1 MTLEE
6 ELEEGRRQW
15 TIAWRRFARQWTQP
29 QLLRLAEIVMGGRY
43 LHSSQ
48 ISGFAS
54 GKLREPGPKVF
65 VTIGRLN
72 QAVANQ
78 SIAIDHRD
86 LWQDKRAMV
95 DREGNVLDAV
105 ACFRAFTGDLD
116 LGFHQ
121 WRAIPEGGIEAANRR
136 LGRFTRSQLA
146 SIGVDFIDDLP
157 ELIASSSNLV
167 RTVLLGETVDA
178 DDFRD
183 AIYAIEQMLKARGV
197 NVSLDQLWGV
207 VDHD

>member
-6 ELEEGRRQW
+6 QLEEGRRQW

-29 QLLRLAEIVMGGRY
+29 QLLKLADVVMGGRY

-48 ISGFAS
+48 ISGFAT

-72 QAVANQ
+72 QALAKKEISPEQ
-78 SIAIDHRD
+78 RE
-86 LWQDKRAMV
+86 LWQDKRYLV
-95 DREGNVLDAV
+95 DKDGNALDAV
-105 ACFRAFTGDLD
+105 GCFRAFTGELD
-116 LGFHQ
+116 LGFHK

-146 SIGVDFIDDLP
+146 NVGVDFIEDLP
-157 ELIASSSNLV
+157 ELIASSSDLV
-167 RTVLLGETVDA
+167 RSVLLGDTVDS
-178 DDFRD
+178 DDFRE
-183 AIYAIEQMLKARGV
+183 AIYSIEKMLKSRGV
-197 NVSLDQLWGV
+197 NVSLDQLWAA

>member
-6 ELEEGRRQW
+6 QLEEGRRQW
-15 TIAWRRFARQWTQP
+15 TVAWRRFARQWTQP
-29 QLLRLAEIVMGGRY
+29 QLLRLAEVVMGGRY

-48 ISGFAS
+48 ISGFAT

-65 VTIGRLN
+65 ITIGRLN
-72 QAVANQ
+72 QA
-78 SIAIDHRD
+78 IAKKEISPDHRE
-86 LWQDKRAMV
+86 LWQDKRCLV
-95 DREGNVLDAV
+95 DKEGNALDAIG
-105 ACFRAFTGDLD
+105 CFRAFTGELD
-116 LGFHQ
+116 LGFHK

-146 SIGVDFIDDLP
+146 NVGVDFIVDLP
-157 ELIASSSNLV
+157 ELVSSSSALV
-167 RTVLLGETVDA
+167 RSVLLGEIVDA

-183 AIYAIEQMLKARGV
+183 AIYSIEQMLKSRGV
-197 NVSLDQLWGV
+197 SVSLDQLWAA